1 MGVRCRLV
9 RAEWALRAGTE
20 RVSLDR
26 WLAEWTA
33 AAAEGGRVV
42 AAWPFSPFVSSTAA
56 ATAAVVAAA
65 AEALSSFWCSLSTPA
80 LVTGW
85 VDAAAAAAARVCSC
99 CTSSCA
105 SVTTKTH
112 TYG

>member
-56 ATAAVVAAA
+56 VVVAA